1 MFFSSDISTH
11 SLDVCILA
19 FDGRAPW
26 SRSYAADSVS
36 KQDLAKNPSTVSESE
51 AAGAISKEGSGS
63 KAPLHSIHA
72 CLDNCKPTI
81 VTKLV
86 PTLLSDPG
94 VIMGAGAIYAAVL
107 DARKKMYDKMRRRT
121 NEKEE
126 KLARSSEKKADK
138 LAAAE
143 ADK

>member
-1 MFFSSDISTH
+1 MT
-11 SLDVCILA
+11 VCI
-19 FDGRAPW
+19 FVFGERAPW
-26 SRSYAADSVS
+26 SLSYAADSVS
-36 KQDLAKNPSTVSESE
+36 KQDLAKNPSAVSESG
-51 AAGAISKEGSGS
+51 AASATSKGGSGS
-63 KAPLHSIHA
+63 KAPYHSIHD
-72 CLDNCKPTI
+72 CVNNCKPTI

-126 KLARSSEKKADK
+126 KLARTSEKKADK